1 MHILVVEDEKKVASF
16 IKRGLEAANYS
27 VDVEHDGET
36 GLNRLLKTDYD
47 LVILDVMLPRVDGLS
62 LMKEIRQR
70 RIEVPV
76 LLLTARVTVADRVM
90 GLDLGADDYLTKP
103 FAFEE
108 LLARVRALLR
118 RGAAAVPAVLA
129 IADLRLD
136 PATREVTRSNQRID
150 LTPKEYALLEFLLR
164 RRDQVLSRAVIAQHV
179 WGVNYDTFTNVIE
192 RLRELSPQQ
201 NRRRLR
207 AQIDPYRARRGL
219 CAEGRAVGS
228 MNWPFTTLRGRLI
241 LWYTAILSAMLALL
255 GATSVM
261 MLDHGLRTNIDDSL
275 NSVARAIADSVRR
288 PSFFPPGIEEKL
300 ESMLG
305 PQLAERFFQL
315 LDRYGQP
322 DPRLVPTGKIEATS
336 ERGSVTE
343 CGERRSDIG
352 NSGTSP
358 KARKAVPALD
368 VSCG

>member
-27 VDVEHDGET
+27 VDVEHDGEM
-36 GLNRLLKTDYD
+36 GLSRLLKTDYD

-70 RIEVPV
+70 LIEVPV

-179 WGVNYDTFTNVIE
+179 WGVNYDTFTNVIDVYVNY
-192 RLRELSPQQ
+192 LR
-201 NRRRLR
+201 NK
-207 AQIDPYRARRGL
+207 
-219 CAEGRAVGS
+219 
-228 MNWPFTTLRGRLI
+228 
-241 LWYTAILSAMLALL
+241 
-255 GATSVM
+255 
-261 MLDHGLRTNIDDSL
+261 IDDGFEPKL
-275 NSVARAIADSVRR
+275 IHTVRGVGYVLKEE
-288 PSFFPPGIEEKL
+288 PS
-300 ESMLG
+300 
-305 PQLAERFFQL
+305 A
-315 LDRYGQP
+315 
-322 DPRLVPTGKIEATS
+322 A
-336 ERGSVTE
+336 
-343 CGERRSDIG
+343 
-352 NSGTSP
+352 
-358 KARKAVPALD
+358 
-368 VSCG
+368 

>member
-36 GLNRLLKTDYD
+36 GLSRLLKTDYD

-62 LMKEIRQR
+62 LMKEIRQQ

-164 RRDQVLSRAVIAQHV
+164 RREQVLSRAVIAQHV
-179 WGVNYDTFTNVIE
+179 WGVNYDTFTNVIDVYVNY
-192 RLRELSPQQ
+192 LR
-201 NRRRLR
+201 NK
-207 AQIDPYRARRGL
+207 
-219 CAEGRAVGS
+219 
-228 MNWPFTTLRGRLI
+228 
-241 LWYTAILSAMLALL
+241 
-255 GATSVM
+255 
-261 MLDHGLRTNIDDSL
+261 IDDGFEPKL
-275 NSVARAIADSVRR
+275 IHTVRGVGYVLKEE
-288 PSFFPPGIEEKL
+288 PS
-300 ESMLG
+300 
-305 PQLAERFFQL
+305 
-315 LDRYGQP
+315 
-322 DPRLVPTGKIEATS
+322 
-336 ERGSVTE
+336 
-343 CGERRSDIG
+343 GE
-352 NSGTSP
+352 
-358 KARKAVPALD
+358 
-368 VSCG
+368 